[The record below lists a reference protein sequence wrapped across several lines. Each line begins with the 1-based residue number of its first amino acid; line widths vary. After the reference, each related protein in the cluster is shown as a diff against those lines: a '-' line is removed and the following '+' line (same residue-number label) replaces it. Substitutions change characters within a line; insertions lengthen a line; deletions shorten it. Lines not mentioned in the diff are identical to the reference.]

1 MRRMV
6 THALGIE
13 GRVYGTVFV
22 TCDEDE
28 HHPEKLVEDHEVEWH
43 TDKIEWVK
51 VVDADII
58 DAWDEEDEMGEDEKI
73 QAAMGVGHTD
83 EGDR

>member
-1 MRRMV
+1 MGRMV
-6 THALGIE
+6 THALGVE

-28 HHPEKLVEDHEVEWH
+28 HHPEKLVEDSE
-43 TDKIEWVK
+43 IEWRTDDIEWT
-51 VVDADII
+51 VVDGDII

-83 EGDR
+83 EGGR

>member
-1 MRRMV
+1 MGRMV
-6 THALGIE
+6 THALGVE

-28 HHPEKLVEDHEVEWH
+28 HHPEKLVEDSE
-43 TDKIEWVK
+43 IEWRTDQIEWT
-51 VVDADII
+51 VVDGDII
-58 DAWDEEDEMGEDEKI
+58 DAWDDEDEMGEDEKI

-83 EGDR
+83 EGGR